1 MGRPLTGNERKRRY
15 QIMLEP
21 ADADD
26 TREQLGGGNLSRGV
40 QKAIELAIGQRI
52 SKRGVAS
59 KAKKAKKAKERK

>member
-21 ADADD
+21 TDAED

-52 SKRGVAS
+52 SKQGVAAR
-59 KAKKAKKAKERK
+59 KAKRAKK